1 VIGARAQRSKDKEKK
16 MKVAGLCVVAG
27 LVLGGITAAAAA
39 TYVSSDDDAKVV
51 AALDKQY
58 QAAVEKNDATTMSRI
73 LADDFV
79 LVVGSGK
86 SFSKTDLLT
95 QARSGRI
102 RYERQDD
109 SAQTVRVW
117 GDAAVV
123 TAKLWAKGTDAGQP
137 FEQQL
142 WFSDVYIRTPTGWRY
157 AFGQASLPLAHLQQE
172 QK

>member
-1 VIGARAQRSKDKEKK
+1 MNRQSKDKETK

-27 LVLGGITAAAAA
+27 LVLGGIAAVAAA
-39 TYVSSDDDAKVV
+39 SSGPSDEDAKVV

-58 QAAVEKNDATTMSRI
+58 QAAVEKNDAATMSRI

-86 SFSKTDLLT
+86 TFSKADLLT
-95 QARSGRI
+95 DARSGRI

-109 SAQTVRVW
+109 SAQTVRIW
-117 GDAAVV
+117 GDTAVV
-123 TAKLWAKGTDAGQP
+123 TAKLWSKGTNAGQP
-137 FEQQL
+137 FEHQL
-142 WFSDVYIRTPTGWRY
+142 WFSDVYIRTPAGWRY
-157 AFGQASLPLAHLQQE
+157 AFGQASLSLAKLQQE